1 MNSNKKI
8 TFLISTLSGGGA
20 EGVCVGIANSFV
32 DNGWEV
38 DLVILN
44 LHNEAYL
51 NRISTKVNLVVL
63 NVNHARYSGFQ
74 LLKYIYT
81 NKIKTILVFNY
92 ELSVVLVI
100 LRILFKL
107 KIKILSRSISTF
119 SAKMMQFYKLSAYDR
134 FVVAPLIKYFYH
146 KVDYV
151 INQSNGMRDDLISI
165 YPQLNTYSSVIFN
178 PIPAHL
184 INFAKENDL
193 SKIKKEN
200 YLLCI
205 GRLEKLKG
213 FHHAIKAFAG
223 IVKKYP
229 YLRLKIVGKGSEEKR
244 LKQLV
249 NDYSLLDRVDF
260 EGFKKEIIPYYLR
273 ARVTIL
279 PSLYEG
285 YPNVLIESISM
296 NTPVIAFDC
305 PSGPN
310 EIIID
315 GRNGYLV
322 KNQDVEDLRKKMLNF
337 PYDKFIYRDL
347 VNSIKKNHIDIVFKQ
362 YEKIIISFTK
372 NSKL

>member
-1 MNSNKKI
+1 MNSNNKI

-32 DNGWEV
+32 ENGWIV
-38 DLVILN
+38 DLVVLN
-44 LHNEAYL
+44 LKNEAYL
-51 NRISTKVNLVVL
+51 SRLSNKVNLIVL
-63 NVNHARYSGFQ
+63 NVNHARYSSFP
-74 LLKYIYT
+74 LLKYIYK
-81 NKIKTILVFNY
+81 NKIETILVFNY

-100 LRILFKL
+100 LRLVLRL
-107 KIKILSRSISTF
+107 KIKIISRSISTF
-119 SAKMMQFYKLSAYDR
+119 SAKMMQFFKLSYWDR
-134 FVVAPLIKYFYH
+134 FIVAPLIKVFYH
-146 KVDYV
+146 RVDYV
-151 INQSNGMRDDLISI
+151 INQSNGMRDDLISL
-165 YPQLNTYSSVIFN
+165 YSHLNEKSSVIFN

-184 INFAKENDL
+184 IDFANKNDL
-193 SKIKKEN
+193 SKIEKEN

-223 IVKKYP
+223 IVEKYP
-229 YLRLKIVGKGSEEKR
+229 YLRLKIVGKGSEEKN
-244 LKQLV
+244 LKQIAI
-249 NDYSLLDRVDF
+249 DYSVADRVDF
-260 EGFKKEIIPYYLR
+260 EGFTKEIIPYYLH

-310 EIIID
+310 EIIVD

-337 PYDKFIYRDL
+337 PYDKFDYRDL
-347 VNSIKKNHIDIVFKQ
+347 VNSIKKNHIQKVFKR
-362 YEKIIISFTK
+362 YEEVINSFI
-372 NSKL
+372 

>member
-1 MNSNKKI
+1 MNLNNNI

-20 EGVCVGIANSFV
+20 EGVCVNIANKFAE
-32 DNGWEV
+32 NGWKV
-38 DLVILN
+38 DLVVLN
-44 LHNEAYL
+44 LKNEAYL
-51 NRISTKVNLVVL
+51 SRLSDKVNLVVL
-63 NVNHARYSGFQ
+63 NSNHARYSGIS
-74 LLKYIYT
+74 LLRYIYK
-81 NKIKTILVFNY
+81 NKVKTILVFNY

-100 LRILFKL
+100 LRLILKL
-107 KIKILSRSISTF
+107 KIKIISRSISTF
-119 SAKMMQFYKLSAYDR
+119 SAKMMQFYKLSTWDR

-146 KVDYV
+146 RVDFV
-151 INQSNGMRDDLISI
+151 INQSKGMRDDLISI
-165 YPQLNTYSSVIFN
+165 YPQLNNKSTIIFN

-184 INFAKENDL
+184 IEYANSNDL
-193 SKIKKEN
+193 SLINKEN

-229 YLRLKIVGKGSEEKR
+229 YLRLKIVGKGSEEQR
-244 LKQLV
+244 LKKIAK
-249 NDYSLLDRVDF
+249 DYSLEDKIDF
-260 EGFKKEIIPYYLR
+260 EGFKKEIIPYYLH

-285 YPNVLIESISM
+285 YPNVLIESIAM

-322 KNQDVEDLRKKMLNF
+322 QNQDVDDLRKKMLNF
-337 PYDKFIYRDL
+337 PYDKFIYQDL
-347 VNSIKKNHIDIVFKQ
+347 ANSIKKNHIQKVFKE
-362 YEKIIISFTK
+362 YEDTINLI
-372 NSKL
+372 N

>member
-1 MNSNKKI
+1 MKLEKKI

-20 EGVCVGIANSFV
+20 EGVCVGIANVFSRS
-32 DNGWEV
+32 GWKV
-38 DLVILN
+38 DLVVLN
-44 LHNEAYL
+44 LKNEAYL
-51 NRISTKVNLVVL
+51 SRLSKKVNLIVL
-63 NVNHARYSGFQ
+63 NVNHARYSSFK
-74 LLKYIYT
+74 LYKYIFK
-81 NKIKTILVFNY
+81 NKIRTILVFNY

-100 LRILFKL
+100 LRILLRLNL
-107 KIKILSRSISTF
+107 KIISRNISTF
-119 SAKMMQFYKLSAYDR
+119 SAKMLQFYQLSLWDR
-134 FVVAPLIKYFYH
+134 FVVAPLIKFFYYR
-146 KVDYV
+146 VDYV
-151 INQSNGMRDDLISI
+151 INQSNGMRDDLISL
-165 YPQLNTYSSVIFN
+165 YPSLKTNSDVIFN
-178 PIPAHL
+178 PIPYQL
-184 INFAKENDL
+184 IEFAKKNDL
-193 SKIKKEN
+193 SKINKEN

-205 GRLEKLKG
+205 GRLEKIKG

-229 YLRLKIVGKGSEEKR
+229 YLRLKVVGKGSEEVN
-244 LKQLV
+244 LKKIAIKYSV
-249 NDYSLLDRVDF
+249 NDRVDF
-260 EGFKKEIIPYYLR
+260 EGFKKDIIPYYLH

-337 PYDKFIYRDL
+337 PYDKFVYRDL
-347 VNSIKKNHIDIVFKQ
+347 VNSIKKNHIEKVFKR
-362 YEKIIISFTK
+362 YENLI
-372 NSKL
+372 NSYS

>member
-1 MNSNKKI
+1 MKTQKKI

-20 EGVCVGIANSFV
+20 EGVCVGIANCFV
-32 DNGWEV
+32 DNGWMV
-38 DLVILN
+38 DLVVLN
-44 LHNEAYL
+44 LKNEAYL
-51 NRISTKVNLVVL
+51 SRLSNKVNLVVL
-63 NVNHARYSGFQ
+63 NANHARYSSFP
-74 LLKYIYT
+74 LLKYIYE
-81 NKIKTILVFNY
+81 NKIHTILVFNY

-100 LRILFKL
+100 LRLLLKL
-107 KIKILSRSISTF
+107 KVKIISRSISTF
-119 SAKMMQFYKLSAYDR
+119 SAKMMQFYKLSNWDR
-134 FVVAPLIKYFYH
+134 FVVAPLIKAFYH
-146 KVDYV
+146 RVDYV
-151 INQSNGMRDDLISI
+151 INQSNGMRDDLNSI
-165 YPQLNTYSSVIFN
+165 YPQLSKKSSVIFN

-184 INFAKENDL
+184 IDFANKNDL
-193 SKIKKEN
+193 SRINKEN

-205 GRLEKLKG
+205 GRLESLKG

-244 LKQLV
+244 LKQIAI
-249 NDYSLLDRVDF
+249 DYSVSDRVDF
-260 EGFKKEIIPYYLR
+260 EGFKKDIIPYYLH

-322 KNQDVEDLRKKMLNF
+322 KNQDVDDLRKKMLNF
-337 PYDKFIYRDL
+337 PYDKFDYRDL
-347 VNSIKKNHIDIVFKQ
+347 VNSIKKNHILKVFQQ
-362 YEKIIISFTK
+362 YETIINSNIS
-372 NSKL
+372 N

>member
-1 MNSNKKI
+1 MSLDKKI

-32 DNGWEV
+32 DNGWDV
-38 DLVILN
+38 DLVVLN
-44 LHNEAYL
+44 LRNEAYL
-51 NRISTKVNLVVL
+51 NRLSEKVNLIVL
-63 NVNHARYSGFQ
+63 NVNHARYSGFS
-74 LLKYIYT
+74 LLRYLYKK
-81 NKIKTILVFNY
+81 KIKKILVFNY

-100 LRILFKL
+100 LKIFFKL
-107 KIKILSRSISTF
+107 KFSIISRNISTF
-119 SAKMMQFYKLSAYDR
+119 SAKMLQFYQLSLWDR
-134 FVVAPLIKYFYH
+134 FVVAPLIKYFYPR
-146 KVDYV
+146 VDYV
-151 INQSNGMRDDLISI
+151 VNQSNGMRDDLIKM
-165 YPQLNTYSSVIFN
+165 YPKLKKFSSVIFN
-178 PIPAHL
+178 PIPAQL
-184 INFAKENDL
+184 IEYASRNNL
-193 SKIKKEN
+193 SSIKKEN

-205 GRLEKLKG
+205 GRLEKIKG

-223 IVKKYP
+223 IVDKYP

-244 LKQLV
+244 LKQIAI
-249 NDYSLLDRVDF
+249 DYSVSDKVDF
-260 EGFKKEIIPYYLR
+260 EGFKKEIIPYYLK

-322 KNQDVEDLRKKMLNF
+322 KNQDVNDLRKKMLNF
-337 PYDKFIYRDL
+337 PYDKFIYKDL
-347 VNSIKKNHIDIVFKQ
+347 VNSIKKNHIQKVFKQ
-362 YEKIIISFTK
+362 YEDLIYLFT
-372 NSKL
+372 

>member
-1 MNSNKKI
+1 MNSKNKI

-20 EGVCVGIANSFV
+20 EGVCVNIANSFAQ
-32 DNGWEV
+32 NGWIV
-38 DLVILN
+38 DLVVLN
-44 LHNEAYL
+44 LKNEAYL
-51 NRISTKVNLVVL
+51 SRLSKEVNLVVL
-63 NVNHARYSGFQ
+63 NVNHARYSSFP
-74 LLKYIYT
+74 LFKYIYK

-100 LRILFKL
+100 LRLL
-107 KIKILSRSISTF
+107 LRLRIKIISRSISTF
-119 SAKMMQFYKLSAYDR
+119 SEKMLQFYKLSKWDR

-146 KVDYV
+146 RADYV
-151 INQSNGMRDDLISI
+151 INQSNGMRDDLILI
-165 YPQLNTYSSVIFN
+165 YPQLNKKSSVIFN

-184 INFAKENDL
+184 IDFAIKNDL
-193 SKIKKEN
+193 SKIEKEN

-205 GRLEKLKG
+205 GRLEKIKG

-229 YLRLKIVGKGSEEKR
+229 YLRLKIVGKGDEEQN
-244 LKQLV
+244 LKKLAK
-249 NDYSLLDRVDF
+249 DYAVEDKVDF
-260 EGFKKEIIPYYLR
+260 VGFKKDIIPYYLN

-310 EIIID
+310 EIIVD

-322 KNQDVEDLRKKMLNF
+322 KNQDVDDLRKKMLNF
-337 PYDKFIYRDL
+337 PYDKFIYKDL
-347 VNSIKKNHIDIVFKQ
+347 VNSIKKNHINKVFKK
-362 YEKIIISFTK
+362 YETIINSF
-372 NSKL
+372 N

>member
-1 MNSNKKI
+1 MNSNNKI

-20 EGVCVGIANSFV
+20 EGVCVGIANSFA
-32 DNGWEV
+32 DNGWIV
-38 DLVILN
+38 DLVVLN
-44 LHNEAYL
+44 LKNEAYL
-51 NRISTKVNLVVL
+51 SRLSKKVNLVVL
-63 NVNHARYSGFQ
+63 NVNHARYSALP
-74 LLKYIYT
+74 LLKYIYK

-92 ELSVVLVI
+92 ELTVVLAI
-100 LRILFKL
+100 LRLLLKL
-107 KIKILSRSISTF
+107 KVKVISRSISTF
-119 SAKMMQFYKLSAYDR
+119 SGKMMQFYKLSYWDR
-134 FVVAPLIKYFYH
+134 FVVAPLIKAFFH
-146 KVDYV
+146 RVDYV

-165 YPQLNTYSSVIFN
+165 YPQLNKKSSVIFN

-184 INFAKENDL
+184 LDFANKNDL
-193 SKIKKEN
+193 SKIEKEN

-205 GRLEKLKG
+205 GRLENVKG

-229 YLRLKIVGKGSEEKR
+229 YLRLKIVGKGSQEKK
-244 LKQLV
+244 LKQLAI
-249 NDYSLLDRVDF
+249 DYSVDDKVDF
-260 EGFKKEIIPYYLR
+260 EGFKKDIIPYYLH

-296 NTPVIAFDC
+296 NTPVIAFNC

-322 KNQDVEDLRKKMLNF
+322 KNQDVNDLRKKMLNF
-337 PYDKFIYRDL
+337 PYDKFDYRDL
-347 VNSIKKNHIDIVFKQ
+347 VNSIKKNHILKVFQQ
-362 YEKIIISFTK
+362 YEKIINYFI
-372 NSKL
+372 